1 MAQKKRLKD
10 KKSRKPGRVM
20 YYDTELHAL
29 LIERL
34 PQFAQGSKLRVASL
48 AKAMGYS
55 AFALYRTLSE
65 NRLSPRSIN
74 RLLEIAAK
82 EAGPEEARL
91 TKDDLLKFLLN

>member
-1 MAQKKRLKD
+1 MAQKKRLKG

-20 YYDTELHAL
+20 YYDTDLHAL
-29 LIERL
+29 LVERL
-34 PQFAQGSKLRVASL
+34 PQFAQDGKLRVAKL
-48 AKAMGYS
+48 AEAMGYS
-55 AFALYRTLSE
+55 AFAVYRTLTE

-74 RLLEIAAK
+74 CLLEIAAQ